1 MHRDAL
7 LRVAS
12 AHRTLAEA
20 VAWGLAQSPPCVVAD
35 VVTQDEF
42 TLDVLVPAKPH
53 WIVSDTT

>member
-1 MHRDAL
+1 MDRDSL

-20 VAWGLAQSPPCVVAD
+20 VAWGLARSPPALVAD

-42 TLDVLVPAKPH
+42 TLDVLVPAGPH
-53 WIVSDTT
+53 WIVYDTT

>member
-1 MHRDAL
+1 MDRDAL

-20 VAWGLAQSPPCVVAD
+20 VAWGLAQSPACLVAD

-42 TLDVLVPAKPH
+42 TLDVLVPVGEL
-53 WIVSDTT
+53 WIVYDTT